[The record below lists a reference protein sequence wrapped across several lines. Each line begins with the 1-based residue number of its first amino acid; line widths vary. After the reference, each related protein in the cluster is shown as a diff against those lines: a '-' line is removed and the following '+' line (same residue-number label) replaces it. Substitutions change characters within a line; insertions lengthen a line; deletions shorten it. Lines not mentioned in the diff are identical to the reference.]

1 VWAPLE
7 TDPIVDE
14 RIREIAMENA
24 PWFLRPDLA
33 KPAPPAED
41 RLHEIQAPTIVI
53 VGEQDIAEIHA
64 FANLIAERVPGAQ
77 KRVIAGA
84 DHLVNVRAPEKFKR
98 TVLDFL
104 ALIEL

>member
-41 RLHEIQAPTIVI
+41 RLHEIQAPTM
-53 VGEQDIAEIHA
+53 
-64 FANLIAERVPGAQ
+64 
-77 KRVIAGA
+77 VIAGA
-84 DHLVNVRAPEKFKR
+84 DHLVNVRAPEKFNR